1 MQWNELKSDIKLGN
15 LVVALHKLDC
25 SSAIH
30 LVTNLMRG
38 TRIYALRC
46 CVETVMAHVDGD
58 TKEVGGLLLGQ
69 VWEDNLNPKSGD
81 GPLVILVDAVPSAI
95 YSNTAVSLKMGT
107 EIWGRINERVPDDL
121 IVVGWYHSH
130 PNLGAFFSGT
140 DRGTQRAFF
149 NHSYSVG
156 WVIDPFRDER
166 KLFVGRDSEEYRPS
180 LLVLNHGLEMAK
192 SH

>member
-95 YSNTAVSLKMGT
+95 YSNT
-107 EIWGRINERVPDDL
+107 
-121 IVVGWYHSH
+121 VVGWYHSH